1 MSDVR
6 FPEMSAT
13 PGATGVVVTWFVDSG
28 DEVTPTTLIAEVAMD
43 KVDAEVYPETSGTI
57 SMMIEEGTVV
67 AQGTVIAQVT

>member
-6 FPEMSAT
+6 FPKMSDHAD
-13 PGATGVVVTWFVDSG
+13 ATGILVTWFVDSG

-57 SMMIEEGTVV
+57 SLLVEEGTEV
-67 AQGTVIAQVT
+67 AQGTVIARVG